1 MFYYLV
7 VFEVA
12 GLCPFFREN
21 MAKGGGICVANHTSP
36 IDAILL
42 ACDRNYAL
50 VKIKFIKNI
59 FFQTKS
65 NLVNVTLACRMDFK
79 K

>member
-1 MFYYLV
+1 
-7 VFEVA
+7 
-12 GLCPFFREN
+12 

-50 VKIKFIKNI
+50 VSLLKMFSFRLKV
-59 FFQTKS
+59 S
-65 NLVNVTLACRMDFK
+65 
-79 K
+79 

>member
-1 MFYYLV
+1 
-7 VFEVA
+7 
-12 GLCPFFREN
+12 

-50 VKIKFIKNI
+50 VCILEILHCLNAFYCVKRNFSTVRFETIP
-59 FFQTKS
+59 S
-65 NLVNVTLACRMDFK
+65 DL
-79 K
+79 

>member
-1 MFYYLV
+1 
-7 VFEVA
+7 
-12 GLCPFFREN
+12 

-50 VKIKFIKNI
+50 VKIKFIKNV
-59 FFQTKS
+59 FFQTESK
-65 NLVNVTLACRMDFK
+65 L
-79 K
+79 

>member
-1 MFYYLV
+1 
-7 VFEVA
+7 
-12 GLCPFFREN
+12 

-50 VKIKFIKNI
+50 VKIKFIKNV
-59 FFQTKS
+59 FFQTESK
-65 NLVNVTLACRMDFK
+65 LVNITLACRMDFK